1 MLELGHCS
9 VIEHLPDIHE
19 KRLGSTPS
27 PAKRKKCLPQEL
39 QNHLSFQAENA
50 LVELITHVN

>member
-1 MLELGHCS
+1 
-9 VIEHLPDIHE
+9 
-19 KRLGSTPS
+19 
-27 PAKRKKCLPQEL
+27 LPQEL